1 MAPPKKTK
9 FRGNENLKAGFVTE
23 TVSPEEFEF
32 RTREIVKCRND
43 IVYFADH
50 YYTIVAP
57 KLGKHIIKTFPKQQ
71 ELLRFMQN
79 EDRVI
84 CLSSR
89 QTGKTSTMCIFS
101 LHTTLFNKDKSI
113 FFAAN
118 RLKTAKNYIKRIRTA
133 YEMLP
138 NWLKCGIEQWNMTFI
153 EFSNGSTIE
162 GDATSSDS
170 GRSAT
175 AECVTGDSM
184 ITVRNKET
192 GEISSISIQD
202 FYTKKYK

>member
-23 TVSPEEFEF
+23 NISPEEFEF
-32 RTREIVKCRND
+32 RVREIAKCRND
-43 IVYFADH
+43 IVYFADN

-57 KLGKHIIKTFPKQQ
+57 KLGKHIIKTFPRQK
-71 ELLRFMQN
+71 ELLRFMQD
-79 EDRVI
+79 EERCCI
-84 CLSSR
+84 LSPR
-89 QTGKTSTMCIFS
+89 QNAKTTSMCIFS
-101 LHTTLFNKDKSI
+101 LHTALFNNDKPI

-118 RLKTAKNYIKRIRTA
+118 RLKTAKNYIKRIKTA
-133 YEMLP
+133 YELLP
-138 NWLKCGIEQWNMTFI
+138 NWLKCGVKQWNMSMI

-170 GRSAT
+170 GRSAS

-184 ITVRNKET
+184 VTVRNKET
-192 GEISSISIQD
+192 GEVISIPIQD
-202 FYTKKYK
+202 LYTKKYK